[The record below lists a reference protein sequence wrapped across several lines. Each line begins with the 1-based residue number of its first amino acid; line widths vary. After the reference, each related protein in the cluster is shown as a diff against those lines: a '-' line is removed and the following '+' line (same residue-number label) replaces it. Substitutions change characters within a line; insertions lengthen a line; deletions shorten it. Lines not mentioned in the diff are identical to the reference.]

1 MIDNELQKRIFS
13 SIVLIPISIFFIV
26 QGSVFFIFFL
36 SISFLVTIYEWLK
49 MSKNFSKKIFGIIFL
64 LFSFYLAYLLRTEQ
78 GYKIFIL
85 VILISILTDIGGF
98 IFGKIFKGPKLT
110 KISPKK
116 TYSGVIGSFILSVV
130 GSLIF
135 IEYFVGLKTYI
146 YLNYLSFEQ
155 YGINLNLFIL
165 FFILISSLI
174 SQSGDLIVSYFKRI
188 AKIKDTGKILPGHGG
203 LLDRIDGIIF
213 TVPCVYLILKFGGIY

>member
-1 MIDNELQKRIFS
+1 MIDNELQKRILS

-64 LFSFYLAYLLRTEQ
+64 LFSFYLAYLLRAEQ

-85 VILISILTDIGGF
+85 VILISILTDSGGF

-116 TYSGVIGSFILSVV
+116 TYSGVIGSFLL
-130 GSLIF
+130 SLIF
-135 IEYFVGLKTYI
+135 TNLFLD
-146 YLNYLSFEQ
+146 LLSNVETFEFTKEMF
-155 YGINLNLFIL
+155 LFIL
-165 FFILISSLI
+165 LVSLV
-174 SQSGDLIVSYFKRI
+174 SQIGDIIISYFKRKS
-188 AKIKDTGKILPGHGG
+188 KIKDTGTIIPGHGG
-203 LLDRIDGIIF
+203 ILDRIDGMIF
-213 TVPCVYLILKFGGIY
+213 ALPFAYVFFLNFNF